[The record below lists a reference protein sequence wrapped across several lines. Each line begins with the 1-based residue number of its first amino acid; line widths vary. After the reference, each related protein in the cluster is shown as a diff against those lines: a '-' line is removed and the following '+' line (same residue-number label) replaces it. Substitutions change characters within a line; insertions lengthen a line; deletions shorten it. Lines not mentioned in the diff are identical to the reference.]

1 MKVERMLNWFIN
13 NLKTFLLACIMA
25 LTVWVSAVT
34 TADPDEVRA
43 YPRAIPLEVLG
54 QDPRLVIVGN
64 IPERV
69 NLTLRAPR
77 SVWERITA
85 TEGQVRALLD
95 LSGLEAGQHRLQV
108 QIQVAVQPVRVVSV
122 TPQVLDVSLELL
134 ATKTLPIQLSLRGE
148 PAIGYE
154 AGAARIVPTE
164 VTLVGPQ
171 SRVQQV
177 TSVRSD
183 LSIAGVRQDVQTTLV
198 LRLLDANGLVV
209 NGVTVKP
216 ETVQVFIPITQQGGY
231 RDIAVKVNVR
241 GQVAPGYRLTTISVF
256 PPVLTVYS
264 SNPEL
269 VKNLPGYIET
279 EPLNLN
285 GASQDIDTRVALV
298 LPDGV
303 SIVGEQTVQV
313 LIGVD
318 AIEGSLSLN
327 DVVINIVGLPPD
339 LEAVI
344 SPERLD
350 VILTGPLPL
359 LDKLT
364 TNDVRFFVDLTG
376 LTIGTHQV
384 VPQAQIF
391 IADIQVQSFNPGT
404 VEVVIRPA
412 NTPTPAPSP

>member
-1 MKVERMLNWFIN
+1 MLNWFLN
-13 NLKTFLLACIMA
+13 NLKTFLLACAMA
-25 LTVWVSAVT
+25 VAVWVSAVT

-43 YPRAIPLEVLG
+43 YPRTIPLEVLG
-54 QDPRLVIVGN
+54 QDPRLVIVGTL
-64 IPERV
+64 PERV
-69 NLTLRAPR
+69 NVTLRAPR
-77 SVWERITA
+77 SVWEQLTA

-108 QIQVAVQPVRVVSV
+108 QVQVAVQPVRIVSI
-122 TPQVLDVSLELL
+122 TPALLDVNLELL
-134 ATKTLPIQLSLRGE
+134 ATKTLPIELAIRGE

-154 AGAARIVPTE
+154 AGAPRLTPQQ

-171 SRVQQV
+171 SRVEQV
-177 TSVRSD
+177 VSVRSD
-183 LSIAGVRQDVQTTLV
+183 LSIAGVRQDVQTTLA
-198 LRLLDANGLVV
+198 LRLLDASGLAVNGL
-209 NGVTVKP
+209 TVKP

-264 SNPEL
+264 PDPTL
-269 VKNLPGYIET
+269 VRNLPGYIET

-285 GASQDIDTRVALV
+285 GASQEIDTRLALV
-298 LPDGV
+298 LPEGISV
-303 SIVGEQTVQV
+303 VGEQTVRVQV
-313 LIGVD
+313 GVD
-318 AIEGSLSLN
+318 SIEGSLSLS
-327 DVVINIVGLPPD
+327 DVVINIIGLPPG

-359 LDKLT
+359 LDKL
-364 TNDVRFFVDLTG
+364 NAADVRFFVDLTG
-376 LTIGTHQV
+376 LAIGTHQV

-391 IADIQVQSFNPGT
+391 VSDIQVQSFNPGT
-404 VEVVIRPA
+404 VEVILRPA
-412 NTPTPAPSP
+412 PTPTPGSP

>member
-1 MKVERMLNWFIN
+1 MLNWFLN
-13 NLKTFLLACIMA
+13 NLKTFLLACAMA
-25 LTVWVSAVT
+25 VAVWVSAVT

-43 YPRAIPLEVLG
+43 YPRTIPLEVLG
-54 QDPRLVIVGN
+54 QDPRLVIVGTL
-64 IPERV
+64 PERV
-69 NLTLRAPR
+69 NVSLRAPR
-77 SVWERITA
+77 SVWEQLTA

-108 QIQVAVQPVRVVSV
+108 QVQVAVQPVRIVSI
-122 TPQVLDVSLELL
+122 TPALLDVNLELL
-134 ATKTLPIQLSLRGE
+134 ATKTLPIELAIRGE

-154 AGAARIVPTE
+154 AGAPRLTPQQ

-171 SRVQQV
+171 SRVEQV
-177 TSVRSD
+177 VSVRSD
-183 LSIAGVRQDVQTTLV
+183 LSIAGVRQDVQTTLA
-198 LRLLDANGLVV
+198 LRLLDASGLAVNGL
-209 NGVTVKP
+209 TVKP

-264 SNPEL
+264 PDPTL
-269 VKNLPGYIET
+269 VRNLPGYIET

-285 GASQDIDTRVALV
+285 GASQEIDTRLALV
-298 LPDGV
+298 LPEGISV
-303 SIVGEQTVQV
+303 VGEQTVRVQV
-313 LIGVD
+313 GVD
-318 AIEGSLSLN
+318 SIEGSLSLS
-327 DVVINIVGLPPD
+327 DVVINIIGLPPG

-359 LDKLT
+359 LDKL
-364 TNDVRFFVDLTG
+364 NAADVRFFVDLTG
-376 LTIGTHQV
+376 LAIGTHQV

-391 IADIQVQSFNPGT
+391 VSDIQVQSFNPGT
-404 VEVVIRPA
+404 VEVILRPA
-412 NTPTPAPSP
+412 PTPTPGSP